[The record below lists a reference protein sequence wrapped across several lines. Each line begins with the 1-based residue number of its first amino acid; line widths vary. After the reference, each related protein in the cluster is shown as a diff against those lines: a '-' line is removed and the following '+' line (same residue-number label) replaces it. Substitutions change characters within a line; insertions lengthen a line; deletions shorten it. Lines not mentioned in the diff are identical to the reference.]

1 MIVGVRGLEELAREL
16 NAAGLQASGASA
28 LRVYL
33 PLGSRPLG
41 SRPLGSRPLGSRPLG
56 SRPLGSR
63 SLGSRPLAWALLVMA
78 GRLFARAR
86 RLLRTRSNTH
96 G

>member
-33 PLGSRPLG
+33 PLG